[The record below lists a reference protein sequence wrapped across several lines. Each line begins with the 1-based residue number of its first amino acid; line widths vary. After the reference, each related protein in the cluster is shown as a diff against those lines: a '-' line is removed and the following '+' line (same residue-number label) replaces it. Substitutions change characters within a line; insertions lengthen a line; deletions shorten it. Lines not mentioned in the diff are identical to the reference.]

1 MTKIIVKNGD
11 WDKARSELGDVFDA
25 KKKSFDTQF
34 EAAFGATRK
43 PVAAE
48 PARAGA
54 APTTIKPSG
63 SAVLARSRFRA

>member
-34 EAAFGATRK
+34 EAAFGAPRK
-43 PVAAE
+43 PAASE
-48 PARAGA
+48 PARAAA
-54 APTTIKPSG
+54 APVPSSG
-63 SAVLARSRFRA
+63 KLILSRSARR